1 MPFSPIVLK
10 AIVDVVSGG
19 SAGDS
24 APSIGLY
31 RSGPEIERFMLDC
44 NLDFRIA
51 SGSES
56 HRFLISSETLPL
68 NLGASNM
75 SCA

>member
-1 MPFSPIVLK
+1 MLQ
-10 AIVDVVSGG
+10 
-19 SAGDS
+19 
-24 APSIGLY
+24 
-31 RSGPEIERFMLDC
+31 IERFMLDC

-51 SGSES
+51 SGSRVPS
-56 HRFLISSETLPL
+56 LLDFLETLPL